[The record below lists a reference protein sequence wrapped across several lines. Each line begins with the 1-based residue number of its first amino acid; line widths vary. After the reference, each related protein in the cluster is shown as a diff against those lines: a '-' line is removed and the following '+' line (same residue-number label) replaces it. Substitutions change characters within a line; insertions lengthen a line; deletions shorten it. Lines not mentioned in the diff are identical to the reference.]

1 MESSKSQKKY
11 ICIQPK
17 LPQILTGHF
26 SCKNDFTIYRSV
38 FGFPQIL
45 KSHHRI
51 KKDAIESTLK
61 TFLMESSRD
70 PCNFFLKILNIML
83 TFKDAICIFKS

>member
-1 MESSKSQKKY
+1 MESSKSQKKS

-45 KSHHRI
+45 KSHHRL
-51 KKDAIESTLK
+51 KKDTIEIPRK
-61 TFLMESSRD
+61 TFLMESRD
-70 PCNFFLKILNIML
+70 PCNILFEFDIMP
-83 TFKDAICIFKS
+83 TDFKDAI